1 MKLLRHFAAA
11 LIIPLILCTAAFCAE
26 KSKDIVIL
34 YTNDVHSAVD
44 TNIGY
49 AGLAAMKQELAE
61 QYEHVL
67 LVDSGDMIQGDV
79 LCTFSKGMDII
90 NIVNRTGYDVYTLGN
105 HEFDYGLPRLEEFI
119 NRLKPQCVSCN
130 IAYSGSGRNI
140 FAKVKPY
147 VIKDTG
153 GRKTAFIGVTT
164 PDTFVSVSL
173 DYFKEDGKLA
183 YNFFGGR
190 HASVEGLAK
199 TVQEYVNAARREGA
213 DTVILL
219 SHLGDTES
227 CINSRALIK
236 NSYGIDVVLDG
247 HDHHVLTGEIC
258 KNKDNKEVLL
268 TSTGARFANV
278 GKLIISPDGK
288 ISSELISKYDKK
300 DPRMADYITLLRK
313 KLEKTLSEK
322 AGHTAF
328 ELSDKSTDGIRLT
341 RNRETGIGNFC
352 ADAVKYAAKTDIAF
366 INGGGIR
373 ASIPAGDITTGS
385 LLKVFPFDNQLSATE
400 ISGKTLLDILEFSCR
415 QIEKDYQKEGK
426 AVGEFGGFLNVSGLS
441 FTVDTSIPS
450 PAAADENNIFA
461 KIDGRRRISN
471 VWLID
476 KNGRKTE
483 KIDENKTY
491 GIASVE
497 YLLDRGGNGYS
508 MLKGLKKLQCPAITD
523 CEALKIYIRDGL
535 NGEIPDRYKQPE
547 GRITIK

>member
-1 MKLLRHFAAA
+1 MKTIRHFAAA
-11 LIIPLILCTAAFCAE
+11 FIIPIILCTAAFSGE

-34 YTNDVHSAVD
+34 YTNDIHSAVD

-90 NIVNRTGYDVYTLGN
+90 NIVNRAGYDVYTLGN

-164 PDTFVSVSL
+164 PDTFVSVSQE
-173 DYFKEDGKLA
+173 YFKENGKLA
-183 YNFFGGR
+183 YNFYGGR
-190 HASVEGLAK
+190 RASVEGLAK
-199 TVQEYVNAARREGA
+199 TVQEQVNAARREGA

-227 CINSRALIK
+227 RVTSRALIK
-236 NSYGIDVVLDG
+236 NSRGIDAVLDG
-247 HDHHVLTGEIC
+247 HDHHVLAGEIC
-258 KNKDNKEVLL
+258 RNKDNKDVLL

-288 ISSELISKYDKK
+288 IRSELINKYNKK
-300 DPRMADYITLLRK
+300 DPHAADYIAALRK
-313 KLEKTLSEK
+313 KLGKTLSK
-322 AGHTAF
+322 TAGHTAF
-328 ELSDKSTDGIRLT
+328 ELSDKSADGIRLT

-373 ASIPAGDITTGS
+373 TSIPAGEITVGS
-385 LLKVFPFDNQLSATE
+385 LLKVFPFDNLLRAAE
-400 ISGKTLLDILEFSCR
+400 ISGKTLLDVLEFSCCR
-415 QIEKDYQKEGK
+415 LQKDYQKEGK

-441 FTVDTSIPS
+441 FAIDTSIPS
-450 PAAADENNIFA
+450 PIIADENNIFV
-461 KIDGRRRISN
+461 KIDGRRRVSD

-483 KIDENKTY
+483 KIDENKKY
-491 GIASVE
+491 SLASVE
-497 YLLDRGGNGYS
+497 YLLDRSGNGYS
-508 MLKGLKKLQCPAITD
+508 MLKGLKKLPCPALTD
-523 CEALKIYIRDGL
+523 CEALKLYIKEGL
-535 NGEIPDRYKQPE
+535 NSEIPDRYKQPE
-547 GRITIK
+547 GRITVK